1 MIVYSGHTTDVN
13 KKIFVFTG
21 MKRQISSVSHFFTA
35 TAVFFFFSVS
45 PLGLKS
51 EFSGEKPF

>member
-1 MIVYSGHTTDVN
+1 VIVYSGHTTDVN

-35 TAVFFFFSVS
+35 TAVFFFSVS

>member
-35 TAVFFFFSVS
+35 TAVFFFSVS